1 MGRYKKTE
9 RPTENDAPQFVPPM
23 ETFENEVSDTQSED
37 NKESTFLT
45 EEEENKPRIIPL
57 IASEDVPL
65 HKGGVIV
72 PTVIDIAGFGDAII
86 TSTQDNA
93 MNGLLVEENKRLTSS
108 FVVPMS
114 IIGGSKV
121 NVVINV
127 CEEVNI
133 LRQTQFGTRM
143 DNLII
148 PAGTHVA
155 DLVLL

>member
-9 RPTENDAPQFVPPM
+9 ISTENEAPQFVPPM
-23 ETFENEVSDTQSED
+23 ETFDNEEQNTQ
-37 NKESTFLT
+37 
-45 EEEENKPRIIPL
+45 EEVKTSRIIPL

-65 HKGGVIV
+65 YKGGVLV
-72 PTVIDIAGFGDAII
+72 PTVIKLTGYEGAIVV
-86 TSTQDNA
+86 STQDNA
-93 MNGLLVEENKRLTSS
+93 INGLLVEDNKRLTSS
-108 FVVPMS
+108 SVVPMLITTS
-114 IIGGSKV
+114 NEA

-127 CEEVNI
+127 CDEVNV
-133 LRQTQFGTRM
+133 LRQTQYGTRM

>member
-9 RPTENDAPQFVPPM
+9 KPTENEAPQFVPPM
-23 ETFENEVSDTQSED
+23 ETFEDEANE
-37 NKESTFLT
+37 
-45 EEEENKPRIIPL
+45 PRIIPL

-72 PTVIDIAGFGDAII
+72 PTVINIAGFGDAII